1 MVSSSVNGQRP
12 LFFFSDDDNQNA
24 AARRHK
30 RDASLFE
37 SGRWLPSFVRGFRYR
52 KAREKEGARALEEWR
67 RIHRTRKKKKKKE
80 KKKERRRRRRRDFNI
95 APVRQPG
102 DEHLVDQ
109 VVDDALKKGHGR
121 WEARRKRRRRRRC
134 TAALFSESFFSREVT
149 NEGGSNNFTPH
160 HQTPLYPFTTFSS
173 SAFSLLFNL
182 PISSNG

>member
-160 HQTPLYPFTTFSS
+160 HQTTLYPFTTFSS